1 MRGKRFEQSGITE
14 VKGKKMMI
22 STKGRYALRVMADL
36 AEHGPEYVSLSD
48 VSARQAVSLKYLEA
62 IIAALSRAD
71 FVESRRGKTGGYR
84 LKSRERIH
92 GRGDV
97 EGSGGEFYAGFL
109 FGLIDP
115 FLLFPRSLLSHFSPL
130 ERAGKACGRISR
142 KRYARRPP

>member
-1 MRGKRFEQSGITE
+1 
-14 VKGKKMMI
+14 MMI

-84 LKSRERIH
+84 LKKPVSAYTVGGILRAAGGLSLIH
-92 GRGDV
+92 
-97 EGSGGEFYAGFL
+97 
-109 FGLIDP
+109 I
-115 FLLFPRSLLSHFSPL
+115 
-130 ERAGKACGRISR
+130 
-142 KRYARRPP
+142 

>member
-84 LKSRERIH
+84 LKKPVSAYTVGGILRAAEGNFSR
-92 GRGDV
+92 
-97 EGSGGEFYAGFL
+97 
-109 FGLIDP
+109 
-115 FLLFPRSLLSHFSPL
+115 
-130 ERAGKACGRISR
+130 
-142 KRYARRPP
+142 

>member
-1 MRGKRFEQSGITE
+1 
-14 VKGKKMMI
+14 
-22 STKGRYALRVMADL
+22 MADL

-84 LKSRERIH
+84 LEKARDRIH
-92 GRGDV
+92 GDI

-109 FGLIDP
+109 FGFIDP
-115 FLLFPRSLLSHFSPL
+115 FLLFPRPFLSNFPPL
-130 ERAGKACGRISR
+130 ERAGKARGRIS
-142 KRYARRPP
+142 

>member
-62 IIAALSRAD
+62 TIAGAFPCGFCGEPPRENGRLSA
-71 FVESRRGKTGGYR
+71 EKA
-84 LKSRERIH
+84 RERIH
-92 GRGDV
+92 GRGDI

-109 FGLIDP
+109 FGFIDP
-115 FLLFPRSLLSHFSPL
+115 FLLFPRPFLSNFPPL
-130 ERAGKACGRISR
+130 ERAGKARGRIS
-142 KRYARRPP
+142 

>member
-1 MRGKRFEQSGITE
+1 MKKTEIEVRSIPFAKGIERQKSMRGKRFEQSGITE

-84 LKSRERIH
+84 LKK
-92 GRGDV
+92 
-97 EGSGGEFYAGFL
+97 
-109 FGLIDP
+109 P
-115 FLLFPRSLLSHFSPL
+115 
-130 ERAGKACGRISR
+130 
-142 KRYARRPP
+142 